1 MKKNL
6 IIPALAVML
15 AVSCSN
21 SGKPGK
27 DKTIKFTFENAVS
40 FYAEQGVENVSL
52 AEYVSKN
59 LEATSEYVTD
69 YVETT
74 GLLEARIYG
83 SNKEE
88 MDSFAEKCEDLG
100 WVLTQDEY
108 EDYSGTFGNS
118 LAEITIADWTKEEDY
133 ECIRIGFSV
142 QSAVWPKGQ
151 ISKFFQLF
159 EQTEYEVPALVA
171 ADGRFVASV
180 YSQYGFSADGVM
192 VSVTGATEAE
202 INSYLT
208 TTLPEAGWS
217 VAGGIGTKV
226 FEDLE
231 GLATIAYAA
240 QEDAFLVVLYFGLGP
255 VPAAGFPSEAIAAA
269 FEALEVQAFE
279 IPAPASEGHTYEY
292 QFDESN
298 IDYKDYPNY
307 CYDTMYINNMSE
319 DQFNAYR
326 GLLSTNGWATNS
338 AQQPFMYQKHFDEGF
353 TASIKLSWYSSDAYG
368 EYCALTIYYI
378 VTADPEPE
386 PEPEPEPGSVTING
400 KAAAKYDAAGVTIT
414 LPDFSGFDQYIK
426 TSNENEY
433 GVYFQ
438 LSGNHVE
445 DILKVMESSF
455 DIPEADPDFGYMCT
469 YKENSDILVV
479 VGYNQSEDFTVI
491 SFLLPDKQ

>member
-1 MKKNL
+1 MKKNF

-27 DKTIKFTFENAVS
+27 DKTVKFKFEEAIS
-40 FYAEQGVENVSL
+40 FYSEQGVENVSL

-83 SNKEE
+83 SSKEE
-88 MDSFAEKCEDLG
+88 MDSFAEKCESLG

-151 ISKFFQLF
+151 ISKYFQLF
-159 EQTEYEVPALVA
+159 EETEYEVPALVA
-171 ADGRFVASV
+171 ANGRFVASI
-180 YSQYGFSADGVM
+180 YSQYGFSADGVL
-192 VSVTGATEAE
+192 VTVNGATAE
-202 INSYLT
+202 EISTYLT
-208 TTLPEAGWS
+208 TTLPQGGWN
-217 VAGGIGTKV
+217 VASGIATKA
-226 FEDLE
+226 FEELD
-231 GLATIAYAA
+231 GVATIAYAE
-240 QEDAFLVVLYFGLGP
+240 QDNAFVVVLWFGLSP
-255 VPAAGFPSEAIAAA
+255 IPQEGFPSEAIAAA
-269 FEALEVQAFE
+269 FKALEVQAFE

-292 QFDESN
+292 KFDDSN
-298 IDYKDYPNY
+298 IEYKDYPNY

-319 DQFNAYR
+319 NQFNAYR
-326 GLLSTNGWATNS
+326 ELLGTNGWTTS
-338 AQQPFMYQKHFDEGF
+338 SEEQPFMYQKHFDAGF
-353 TASIKLSWYSSDAYG
+353 TASIKLSWHSDESYG

-386 PEPEPEPGSVTING
+386 PEPQPGDVTING
-400 KAAAKYDAAGVTIT
+400 KAAAKYAAAGLTVT
-414 LPDFSGFDQYIK
+414 LPDFSSFDQFIA
-426 TSNENEY
+426 SSEENDY
-433 GVYFQ
+433 GVYFH
-438 LSGNHVE
+438 LTGDHVS
-445 DILKVMESSF
+445 DILAVMASSF
-455 DIPEADPDFGYMCT
+455 DVPSTPDADFGYICA
-469 YKENSDILVV
+469 YKDNSDIVV
-479 VGYNQSEDFTVI
+479 TVGYSESEDKTVL
-491 SFLLPDKQ
+491 SFYVPEL